1 MNNRS
6 EQIILFIVV
15 TTAIV
20 LSLVILILILLSF
33 YQKKQLL
40 YTKQLRD
47 LQLEFDNNLL
57 ISQIEVQEQTF
68 LHISREIHDNINLSL
83 TLAKLNLNT
92 LDWSNVGKT
101 QTSVRSSIDILTSA
115 IGDLS
120 NLSKSINKELIADM
134 GLIKAVKI
142 ETDRV
147 RNFAGLIV
155 CYEVVGEAIF
165 LESEKELIIFR
176 VVQEALNNI
185 LRHSKANRISVVLK
199 YNPAD
204 LTVTVRDNGM
214 GFDREAITAWKD
226 SGKAGL
232 KNMESRTQLLG
243 GVFSVNSLPHHGTTI
258 KLIIPY

>member
-1 MNNRS
+1 MS
-6 EQIILFIVV
+6 KGGHQIILLIIFVTSVVLLLVVFI
-15 TTAIV
+15 T
-20 LSLVILILILLSF
+20 ILLYL
-33 YQKKQLL
+33 YQKRQL
-40 YTKQLRD
+40 KHHKAIEQLKVEFETSS
-47 LQLEFDNNLL
+47 LET
-57 ISQIEVQEQTF
+57 QIEVQEQTF

-92 LDWSNVGKT
+92 LDWTNVGKT
-101 QTSVRSSIDILTSA
+101 QTSVRSSIDILTGA

-155 CYEVVGEAIF
+155 CYEVIGEAIF

-176 VVQEALNNI
+176 VIQEALNNI
-185 LRHSKANRISVVLK
+185 IRHSKANRISVVLK
-199 YNPAD
+199 YSSTD

-214 GFDREAITAWKD
+214 GFDREAILTWKD

-243 GVFSVNSLPHHGTTI
+243 GNFSIDSLPHHGTTI